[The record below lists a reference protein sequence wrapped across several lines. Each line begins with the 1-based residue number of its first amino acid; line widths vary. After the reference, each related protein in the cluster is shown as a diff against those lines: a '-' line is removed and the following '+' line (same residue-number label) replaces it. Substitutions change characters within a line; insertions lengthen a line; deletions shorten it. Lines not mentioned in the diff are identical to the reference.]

1 MGFRN
6 LLLPVMLV
14 ILASVFLLDRGPF
27 GGRFF
32 VWGLAVLTGG
42 SIVFNS
48 FCRELRSVVLF
59 SARCPADCLMLHI
72 RAHAGCG
79 T

>member
-48 FCRELRSVVLF
+48 FCRELR
-59 SARCPADCLMLHI
+59 
-72 RAHAGCG
+72 
-79 T
+79 